1 MAIFHDKEFGDI
13 TVTRASR
20 MRSVRIHV
28 DTSGKLSI
36 KAPLMTP
43 LVYLRGV
50 VASSRGDLREL
61 LAKQPKK
68 ITYQDGTI
76 IGKTHTIAV
85 IKTGMVDHPKVK
97 IERKK
102 LLVYL
107 PPGHTLESRAVQQ
120 LIRDSVVTVLRKEAK
135 QYLTTRL
142 ATLGARL
149 GCSYERIRFSH
160 AGTRWG
166 SCSST
171 GTISLNIGLM
181 KLKDELIDYVIIHE
195 LCHTRHMNH
204 SKAFWQLVGQHDPHY
219 KLHRRQI
226 ARETPSV

>member
-1 MAIFHDKEFGDI
+1 MAVLHDKEFGDI

-50 VASSRGDLREL
+50 VASSRGDLRQL
-61 LAKQPKK
+61 MDTQPKK

-97 IERKK
+97 VERKK

-107 PPGHTLESRAVQQ
+107 PTGHTLESRAVQQ
-120 LIRDSVVTVLRKEAK
+120 LIRDSVVAILRKEAK
-135 QYLTTRL
+135 SYLNNRL
-142 ATLGARL
+142 STLGEQL
-149 GCSYERIRFSH
+149 GLSYERIRFSH

-204 SKAFWQLVGQHDPHY
+204 SKAFWQLVGQYDPHY

>member
-1 MAIFHDKEFGDI
+1 
-13 TVTRASR
+13 
-20 MRSVRIHV
+20 
-28 DTSGKLSI
+28 
-36 KAPLMTP
+36 
-43 LVYLRGV
+43 
-50 VASSRGDLREL
+50 
-61 LAKQPKK
+61 
-68 ITYQDGTI
+68 
-76 IGKTHTIAV
+76 
-85 IKTGMVDHPKVK
+85 
-97 IERKK
+97 
-102 LLVYL
+102 LVYL

-120 LIRDSVVTVLRKEAK
+120 LIRDSVITVLRKEAK
-135 QYLTTRL
+135 SYLSTRL
-142 ATLGARL
+142 STLAAQL
-149 GCSYERIRFSH
+149 GCRYERIRFSH